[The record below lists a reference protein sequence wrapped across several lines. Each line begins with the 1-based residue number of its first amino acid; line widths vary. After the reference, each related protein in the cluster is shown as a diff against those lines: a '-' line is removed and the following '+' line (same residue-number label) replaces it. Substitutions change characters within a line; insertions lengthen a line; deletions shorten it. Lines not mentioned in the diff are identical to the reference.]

1 MINNNDKDNK
11 KQNKSENLK
20 ENSHDNQNQKQTKNQ
35 QIQNNEGSVISV
47 TSILTFVTCEFLCL
61 Q

>member
-1 MINNNDKDNK
+1 MINNNDKENK

-20 ENSHDNQNQKQTKNQ
+20 ENSHDNQKQTKNQ